1 MTELKSHN
9 GYYLWHYLPS
19 TPAAAIFCVLFA
31 IATIAH
37 FWRLFKTRAWFCLA
51 FTLGALCMI
60 LIFHALLILWL
71 VPFPDINLTSAIV
84 EVIGYAARATAH
96 DRTDALMPY
105 IIQNLFIL
113 LPPALFAAS
122 IYMTLG
128 RIIQAVNGAHLSVI
142 RPTWLTKVFVAGDIF
157 SFLVQGGG
165 GGMMAGG
172 DADKVKLGQN
182 MILAGLGIQVVM
194 FGLFGLTAVLFQLKI
209 RKNPTTESYT
219 IDARWEQ
226 YLAML
231 YMVSALIMI
240 RSIFR
245 VVEYVM
251 GTDGYLL
258 ENEWT
263 LYVFDAVLMFAVT
276 VLFYWRHPGDLT
288 GVKRADEERVQLDS
302 FSSKP

>member
-1 MTELKSHN
+1 M
-9 GYYLWHYLPS
+9 YV
-19 TPAAAIFCVLFA
+19 TPTPPLHVPWLVLFPDPS
-31 IATIAH
+31 
-37 FWRLFKTRAWFCLA
+37 
-51 FTLGALCMI
+51 
-60 LIFHALLILWL
+60 LI
-71 VPFPDINLTSAIV
+71 SAIV
-84 EVIGYAARATAH
+84 EVIGFAARAAAH

-128 RIIQAVNGAHLSVI
+128 RIINAVNGGHLSVV
-142 RPTWLTKVFVAGDIF
+142 RPNWLTKIFVAGDVF

-172 DADKVKLGQN
+172 DQDRVKLGQN
-182 MILAGLGIQVVM
+182 MILGGLGIQLLM
-194 FGLFGLTAVLFQLKI
+194 FGLFWLTAVLFHLKI
-209 RKNPTTESYT
+209 RKNPTTESYS

-245 VVEYVM
+245 VAEYVM
-251 GTDGYLL
+251 GNDGYLL
-258 ENEWT
+258 ANEWT
-263 LYVFDAVLMFAVT
+263 LYVFDAALMFIVT
-276 VLFYWRHPGDLT
+276 VLFFWRHPGSLT
-288 GVKRADEERVQLDS
+288 AVKKNDAERLQLDS
-302 FSSKP
+302 INSKA

>member
-19 TPAAAIFCVLFA
+19 KAAAIIFCILFI
-31 IATIAH
+31 IATAAH
-37 FWRLFKTRAWFCLA
+37 SWRMYRTRAWFCLA
-51 FTLGALCMI
+51 FTIGA
-60 LIFHALLILWL
+60 F
-71 VPFPDINLTSAIV
+71 F
-84 EVIGYAARATAH
+84 EVIGFGARASAY
-96 DRTDALMPY
+96 DKTDKLMPF

-128 RIIQAVNGAHLSVI
+128 RIINAVNGGHLSII
-142 RPTWLTKVFVAGDIF
+142 RPTWLTKIFVGGDVF
-157 SFLVQGGG
+157 SFMVQGGG

-172 DADKVKLGQN
+172 DQSKVKLGQN
-182 MILAGLGIQVVM
+182 MILAGLGIQLLM
-194 FGLFGLTAVLFQLKI
+194 FGLFWLTAVLFHLKI

-219 IDARWEQ
+219 IDAKWEQ

-245 VVEYVM
+245 VAEYVM
-251 GTDGYLL
+251 GNDGYLL
-258 ENEWT
+258 MNEWP
-263 LYVFDAVLMFAVT
+263 LYVFDATLMFGVT
-276 VLFYWRHPGDLT
+276 VLFYWRHPGALT
-288 GVKRADEERVQLDS
+288 AAKIHDAERVQLES
-302 FSSKP
+302 MGSKA

>member
-1 MTELKSHN
+1 MYDTSMPPLH
-9 GYYLWHYLPS
+9 
-19 TPAAAIFCVLFA
+19 
-31 IATIAH
+31 
-37 FWRLFKTRAWFCLA
+37 
-51 FTLGALCMI
+51 
-60 LIFHALLILWL
+60 
-71 VPFPDINLTSAIV
+71 VPWSIQFPDPILTSTIV
-84 EVIGYAARATAH
+84 EVIGFGARAAAH

-128 RIIQAVNGAHLSVI
+128 RIINAVNGGHLSVI
-142 RPTWLTKVFVAGDIF
+142 RPTWLTKVFVAGDVF
-157 SFLVQGGG
+157 SFMVQGGG

-182 MILAGLGIQVVM
+182 MILGGLGIQLLM
-194 FGLFGLTAVLFQLKI
+194 FGLFWITAVLFHLKI

-245 VVEYVM
+245 VAEYVM
-251 GTDGYLL
+251 GNDGYLL
-258 ENEWT
+258 ANEWT
-263 LYVFDAVLMFAVT
+263 LYVFDATLMFGVT
-276 VLFYWRHPGDLT
+276 VLFYWRHPGALKGAKIND
-288 GVKRADEERVQLDS
+288 AERVQLDS
-302 FSSKP
+302 MSSKR

>member
-1 MTELKSHN
+1 MTELKSHM

-19 TPAAAIFCVLFA
+19 TPAAAIFAILFA
-31 IATIAH
+31 VATAAH
-37 FWRLFKTRAWFCLA
+37 FWRLIKTRAWFCLA
-51 FTLGALCMI
+51 FTLGTL
-60 LIFHALLILWL
+60 F
-71 VPFPDINLTSAIV
+71 
-84 EVIGYAARATAH
+84 EVIGFAARAAAH

-128 RIIQAVNGAHLSVI
+128 RIINAVNGGHLSVI
-142 RPTWLTKVFVAGDIF
+142 RPNWLTKIFVGGDVF
-157 SFLVQGGG
+157 SFMVQGGG

-172 DADKVKLGQN
+172 NPDRVKLGEN
-182 MILAGLGIQVVM
+182 MILGGLGIQLIM
-194 FGLFGLTAVLFQLKI
+194 FGLFWLTAVLFHLKI

-245 VVEYVM
+245 VAEYVM
-251 GTDGYLL
+251 GSDGYLL

-263 LYVFDAVLMFAVT
+263 LYVFDATLMVFVT
-276 VLFYWRHPGDLT
+276 ALFYWRHPGDLT
-288 GVKRADEERVQLDS
+288 GVKRNDAERLQLDS
-302 FSSKP
+302 ISSKA

>member
-1 MTELKSHN
+1 MWSVISSD
-9 GYYLWHYLPS
+9 P
-19 TPAAAIFCVLFA
+19 
-31 IATIAH
+31 
-37 FWRLFKTRAWFCLA
+37 
-51 FTLGALCMI
+51 
-60 LIFHALLILWL
+60 
-71 VPFPDINLTSAIV
+71 NLTFGVV
-84 EVIGYAARATAH
+84 EVIGYAARAAAH

-105 IIQNLFIL
+105 IIQSLFIL

-128 RIIQAVNGAHLSVI
+128 RIINSVNGAHLSII
-142 RPTWLTKVFVAGDIF
+142 RPTWLTKIFVGGDVL
-157 SFLVQGGG
+157 SFVVQSGG

-172 DADKVKLGQN
+172 NPDRVKLGEN
-182 MILAGLGIQVVM
+182 MILSGLGIQVVM
-194 FGLFGLTAVLFQLKI
+194 FGLFWLTAVLFQLKI

-231 YMVSALIMI
+231 YMVSAMIMI

-245 VVEYVM
+245 VAEYAM
-251 GTDGYLL
+251 GSDGYLL
-258 ENEWT
+258 RHEWT

-288 GVKRADEERVQLDS
+288 GVKRNDEERLQLDS
-302 FSSKP
+302 LSSKA

>member
-9 GYYLWHYLPS
+9 GYYLWHYIPS
-19 TPAAAIFCVLFA
+19 TPAAVIFCVLFL
-31 IATIAH
+31 IATLAH
-37 FWRLFKTRAWFCLA
+37 LWRLFKTRAWFCIA
-51 FTLGALCMI
+51 FTLGSL
-60 LIFHALLILWL
+60 F
-71 VPFPDINLTSAIV
+71 
-84 EVIGYAARATAH
+84 EVIGFGARAAAH

-128 RIIQAVNGAHLSVI
+128 RIINAVNGGHLSII
-142 RPTWLTKVFVAGDIF
+142 RPNWLTKIFVAGDVF

-182 MILAGLGIQVVM
+182 MILGGLGIQLIA
-194 FGLFGLTAVLFQLKI
+194 FGLFWITAVLFHLKI
-209 RKNPTTESYT
+209 RRNPTTESYT
-219 IDARWEQ
+219 IDTRWEQ

-245 VVEYVM
+245 VAEYVM
-251 GTDGYLL
+251 GNDGYLL
-258 ENEWT
+258 RNEWT
-263 LYVFDAVLMFAVT
+263 LYVFDAVLMFGVC
-276 VLFYWRHPGDLT
+276 VLFFWRHPGDLT
-288 GVKRADEERVQLDS
+288 RAKVNDAERVQLDS
-302 FSSKP
+302 MSSKR